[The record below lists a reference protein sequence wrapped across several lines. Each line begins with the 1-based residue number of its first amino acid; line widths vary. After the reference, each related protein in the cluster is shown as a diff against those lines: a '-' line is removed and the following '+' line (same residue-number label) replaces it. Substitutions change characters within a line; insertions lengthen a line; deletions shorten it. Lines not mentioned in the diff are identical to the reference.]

1 VIIVNLQRHIV
12 LLSLLSVAQP
22 AQPSGSSYMDLV
34 GQLFGSVESPR
45 LIRDFCAARSPG
57 TASENARLYDEWR
70 SRHLELLEA
79 VAIQVAHAE
88 VRLTQQN
95 PPVEA
100 KSFDQIRS
108 NMAAQ
113 LDASMKE
120 RSPEWIVQFCRTYP
134 RFMEKKDE
142 EARTSIQQLLSTVE
156 QADKE
161 LASRSKPN
169 TSLERT
175 RER

>member
-1 VIIVNLQRHIV
+1 MNLRRHMV
-12 LLSLLSVAQP
+12 LFSLLSVVQP

-57 TASENARLYDEWR
+57 TASENARLYDDWR

-88 VRLTQQN
+88 VRLAQQD
-95 PPVEA
+95 PPADA

-113 LDASMKE
+113 LAARMKE
-120 RSPEWIVQFCRTYP
+120 KSPEWIVQFCSTYP
-134 RFMEKKDE
+134 RFIEKKDE
-142 EARTSIQQLLSTVE
+142 ETRTAIQQLLSTVE
-156 QADKE
+156 HADKE
-161 LASRSKPN
+161 LTSRSKPN

-175 RER
+175 GDR